1 MSFSETGIDM
11 TALGRHFSY
20 NHLLS
25 RPLRT
30 ELCTCNSSVIE
41 AHDPLGNFGMPIS
54 ARHALPRRKLN

>member
-1 MSFSETGIDM
+1 MSSSKTGIDM
-11 TALGRHFSY
+11 TALGRHFSH

-30 ELCTCNSSVIE
+30 ELCTFNSVIE
-41 AHDPLGNFGMPIS
+41 AHDPLGNFGMSIS